1 MFSFNFGQK
10 FDVNHPPTP
19 LFRGK
24 NRQKTG
30 FSQVTFLFFVSIFFT
45 CLTAESIFFF
55 AVARCSWVWHVKKI
69 ETKNKNVT

>member
-24 NRQKTG
+24 NRQKTD
-30 FSQVTFLFFVSIFFT
+30 FSEVTFLFFVSIFLT
-45 CLTAESIFFF
+45 CLTAVAGTSGFLPSFFG
-55 AVARCSWVWHVKKI
+55 RLYSKI
-69 ETKNKNVT
+69 D

>member
-30 FSQVTFLFFVSIFFT
+30 FSQVTFLFFVSIFLT
-45 CLTAESIFFF
+45 CLTAAAEPMRFVMLFS
-55 AVARCSWVWHVKKI
+55 RRLHVL
-69 ETKNKNVT
+69 EN

>member
-30 FSQVTFLFFVSIFFT
+30 FSWVTFLFFVSIFLT
-45 CLTAESIFFF
+45 CST
-55 AVARCSWVWHVKKI
+55 AVAELMRLVMLFSRRLCSKI
-69 ETKNKNVT
+69 D

>member
-30 FSQVTFLFFVSIFFT
+30 FSEVTFLFFVSIFLT
-45 CLTAESIFFF
+45 CLTA
-55 AVARCSWVWHVKKI
+55 VAGVKRFVLLFSRRLYSKI
-69 ETKNKNVT
+69 D